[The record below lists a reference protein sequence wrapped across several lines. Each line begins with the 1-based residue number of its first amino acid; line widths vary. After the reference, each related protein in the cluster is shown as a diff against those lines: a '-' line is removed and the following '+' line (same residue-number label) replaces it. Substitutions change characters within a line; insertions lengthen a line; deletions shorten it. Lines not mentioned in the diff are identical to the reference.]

1 MEAIQLLWQSR
12 LRRDTWL
19 LIALQIVYRLSGV
32 VFLAVLSRCLPAGDI
47 GAYVFA
53 LSFAESFTLIANF
66 RLNPILMRRVAA
78 DPGRAATHFAPLL
91 GFRLVS
97 SPLYLLCVSVTAIA
111 CTGAI
116 WWVVV
121 LVACSTLLENCSF
134 YHLQWGACRHELSG

>member
-12 LRRDTWL
+12 LRRDTLL

-32 VFLAVLSRCLPAGDI
+32 VCLAVRSRCLPAGDI

-78 DPGRAATHFAPLL
+78 DPGRASTPFGLSSGEQSA
-91 GFRLVS
+91 V
-97 SPLYLLCVSVTAIA
+97 SPLRQCDCDSMHRCDMVDRGTRRLLYSA
-111 CTGAI
+111 GKLL
-116 WWVVV
+116 
-121 LVACSTLLENCSF
+121 LVPPSMRSM
-134 YHLQWGACRHELSG
+134 SP